1 MSETAAPELLQDF
14 ALEAEERCSR
24 VEAALLELPGAAPD
38 RFGELMEEIRR
49 DLHTLKGNAALVGL
63 GELQALAHRMEDLA
77 DALAPGQAAIAPL
90 LAGVDRFRGGLRG
103 TGWASGASGASGA
116 AAESR
121 EAPPGGPG
129 APEARLAAVAE
140 VEAGSARIPFST
152 LDGLIEQLAEMVM
165 FRNRLADGLGR
176 CRQPGVAA
184 WEQVEEAHQR
194 LGKILDQLQ
203 ESILHLRMVPLRAV
217 LGQLHRLVHDE
228 AERQGK
234 SVRLHI
240 EGGDTP
246 LDTGLFELAAEALAH
261 LVRNAVTHAIE
272 PPAERRRLGKPEEGG
287 LRLAAVAS
295 SSEVVIDVEDDGR
308 GLRQDEIVAA
318 AARLGVADAALAD
331 PSQLVFVSGLS
342 TRQGAD
348 LSAGRGMGLAA
359 VRSAVERHG
368 GRIEVA
374 SRAGVGS
381 RFRLTLPL
389 SASIARALL
398 LRCDGELY
406 ALPMRVVV
414 EGLRFQPAEL
424 HEVNGAG
431 VLRWRGKLLPALDLG
446 FSFGTAPRRRAAG
459 CAAVIADGPRQRAL
473 VVDEIQGARDIV
485 VKGLDPLLAG
495 GAGLGGSTVLGDG
508 RAVLIL
514 DPVGLLDMPLLRE
527 LPA

>member
-1 MSETAAPELLQDF
+1 MSEAVAPELLRDF
-14 ALEAEERCSR
+14 ALEAEERGSR
-24 VEAALLELPGAAPD
+24 IEASLLELPGASPG

-77 DALAPGQAAIAPL
+77 DALAPGRAVIAPL
-90 LAGVDRFRGGLRG
+90 LAGVDRFRAGLRS
-103 TGWASGASGASGA
+103 TGWAAGEGPGA
-116 AAESR
+116 
-121 EAPPGGPG
+121 PG
-129 APEARLAAVAE
+129 APEARLPAAAE
-140 VEAGSARIPFST
+140 VEAAGARIPFST
-152 LDGLIEQLAEMVM
+152 LDGLIEQLAEMVL

-176 CRQPGVAA
+176 CKQPGVAA

-228 AERQGK
+228 SERQGK

-246 LDTGLFELAAEALAH
+246 LDKGLFELAAEVLTH

-272 PPAERRRLGKPEEGG
+272 APAERRRLGKPEEGG

-342 TRQGAD
+342 TRLGAD

-359 VRSAVERHG
+359 VRAAVERHG

-414 EGLRFQPAEL
+414 EGLRFKPAEL

-446 FSFGTAPRRRAAG
+446 WSFGTAPRRRAAG
-459 CAAVIADGPRQRAL
+459 CAAVIVDGPRQRAL
-473 VVDEIQGARDIV
+473 VFDEIQGARDIV
-485 VKGLDPLLAG
+485 VKGLDPLLGG

-514 DPVGLLDMPLLRE
+514 DPVGLLDMPLVRE
-527 LPA
+527 TPA

>member
-77 DALAPGQAAIAPL
+77 DALAPGRAAIAPL

-103 TGWASGASGASGA
+103 TGWTAG
-116 AAESR
+116 E
-121 EAPPGGPG
+121 
-129 APEARLAAVAE
+129 AE
-140 VEAGSARIPFST
+140 VEAGGARIPFST

-246 LDTGLFELAAEALAH
+246 LDKGLFELAAEALAH